1 MANFADDATLIC
13 VPFNYSSDFSP
24 HSNDFQLRED
34 VFDRFRLFTT
44 LHLVNRLSFACI
56 ITYSMLHYNN
66 LTKTKAD
73 TCSKNIKKSQKKEW

>member
-13 VPFNYSSDFSP
+13 VLFNYSSDFSP
-24 HSNDFQLRED
+24 NSNDFQLRED
-34 VFDRFRLFTT
+34 VFERFRLFTT

-56 ITYSMLHYNN
+56 ITYFMLHYIN

-73 TCSKNIKKSQKKEW
+73 TCNKNIKKSQKKEW